1 MNILEKIIA
10 HKEEEVRE
18 KKALYSQKLLEQ
30 RIFFETK
37 AVSLKKY
44 LLRDDKSGI
53 IAEIKRKSPSK
64 GVINPA
70 VSIERTSIGYMQA
83 GASALSVLT
92 DKEFFGGS
100 NEDLTTARKFN
111 FCPILRKDFIIDEYQ
126 IVEAKSI
133 GADAILL
140 IAAALDPSKL
150 KELAAFAKSLGL
162 ETLMEVHNQTELER
176 SLNEH
181 IDLVGVNNR
190 DLTTFEVDLDTS
202 VKLAQLIPSEFIKVS
217 ESGIHTPDQVVALK
231 EHGYEG
237 FLIGEQFMKENRP
250 EKACARFIEKLSQL
264 EKTAYAKQ

>member
-1 MNILEKIIA
+1 MNILEKILA
-10 HKEEEVRE
+10 RKEEEVRE

-30 RIFFETK
+30 RIYFETK
-37 AVSLKKY
+37 TVSLKKY
-44 LLRDDKSGI
+44 LLRKDKSGI
-53 IAEIKRKSPSK
+53 IAEIKRKSPSR
-64 GVINPA
+64 GVLNPA

-92 DKEFFGGS
+92 DKDFFGGS

-140 IAAALDPSKL
+140 IAAALKGDRL

-162 ETLMEVHNQTELER
+162 ETLMEVHNGEELDAG
-176 SLNEH
+176 LNEH

-190 DLTTFEVDLDTS
+190 DLTTFDVNLDTS
-202 VKLAQLIPSEFIKVS
+202 RNLAARIPSEFIKVS
-217 ESGIHTPDQVVALK
+217 ESGIHQPEQVVELK

-237 FLIGEQFMKENRP
+237 FLIGEQFMRENRP
-250 EKACARFIEKLSQL
+250 EKACARFIEKLSSL
-264 EKTAYAKQ
+264 EQTAYAKH